1 MMIEKGK
8 SIFGD
13 LKQVR
18 FPANC
23 RKHLFLLGPPAV
35 GKLTVGKILSKRTNY
50 PLFDNAR
57 TVDVASL
64 LFDYG
69 TNEYRAYRDEMRM
82 LFYNK
87 AMTANIKGLISTCC
101 LRHPSN
107 WCYFDCIEKLFNE
120 HGWNTMYFLL
130 TAEKKAI
137 IDRAGS
143 MERKSKNSL
152 NKKPEIEQWFANSP
166 FHSIPQ
172 GHLCNLINTTSYSA
186 FDVADQI
193 LKLLEKN
200 K

>member
-35 GKLTVGKILSKRTNY
+35 GKLTVGKILSKRINY
-50 PLFDNAR
+50 PLFDNAK

-64 LFDYG
+64 LFDYD

-107 WCYFDCIEKLFNE
+107 WCYFDSVEQLLNE

-130 TAEKKAI
+130 GNTSHNLLTLSSALC
-137 IDRAGS
+137 
-143 MERKSKNSL
+143 KSWIRSFSATSSVISEFPLNLYSL
-152 NKKPEIEQWFANSP
+152 EPITIVPLSVS
-166 FHSIPQ
+166 SIV
-172 GHLCNLINTTSYSA
+172 NL
-186 FDVADQI
+186 
-193 LKLLEKN
+193 
-200 K
+200 